1 MQEKEFD
8 IGGAKLKMTTWDG
21 GSFKPDMTLDF
32 IEHSPDPYYGDTET
46 SLDIT
51 PAIAAKMIEF
61 LGDYIEASARH
72 AANEATEEL
81 NK

>member
-21 GSFKPDMTLDF
+21 GSFKPDMSLDF
-32 IEHSPDPYYGDTET
+32 IKHSPDPYYGDTET
-46 SLDIT
+46 SLEIA
-51 PAIAAKMIEF
+51 PATAAKMIEF
-61 LGDYIEASARH
+61 LSDYIEAACRH
-72 AANEATEEL
+72 AANKAIEEL